1 MRFQLDVRS
10 ALVAVLL
17 SPILHAGEPQRV
29 PVWPG
34 SLAPNGD
41 GGTSEATTTLTI
53 HRPERPNGAAM
64 IICPGGGYG
73 GLVAG
78 PEGHGIAEW
87 LGKHGITGLVL
98 EYRLPRSR
106 SKVPLLDAQ
115 RAIRL
120 ARANSGAWKIDP
132 DRLGIIGFSA
142 GGHLAATAA
151 TRFDAGA
158 TEQAADGDSVE
169 RFSSRPDFAILIY
182 PVITMGGET
191 HAGSRQNL
199 LGPDPSREM
208 IDAFSAEKQVTG
220 RTPPTF
226 LAHAK
231 DDTVV
236 VPKNSALFAEA
247 MSRHGVPCEHLE
259 LESGGHGLNGYQGA
273 SWDAW
278 QAASL
283 KWLDS
288 HGFLAGKSSGS
299 GKPAQDERVIPVT
312 EPEVLRGLSPWNWIR
327 SKDAVHTTVCGASWQ
342 GSFPGANR
350 VTLNVDTSRLSY
362 SSPERF
368 PILGW
373 SVNGG
378 PVLTHQLAAGEN
390 RILLCE
396 DVRNPSIDL
405 FIKGM
410 SPFEDRFTGEVPP
423 NSVTITGFTV
433 PASCKGASAPP
444 SRPLWLNIG
453 DSILSGDAAAYAL
466 NQGRPADDRWAGSDD
481 ARASYGHL
489 LARHFGH
496 QESRLAFG
504 GYAWTGGLGN
514 NPPLSELVDR
524 ITSTT
529 SRLSGDAEK
538 LSPVPQVVLV
548 NLGENGVPPE
558 EAVKAAL
565 SKLRQR
571 CSADRRIL
579 VMIPVSGRGRA
590 EISAAV
596 ANHIRA
602 SHDKNTYLVDAGAP
616 HFDTADG
623 QHPTAAGHRAIFRVL
638 VPLVEPWVKHPAAE
652 SSQVP
657 E

>member
-1 MRFQLDVRS
+1 
-10 ALVAVLL
+10 
-17 SPILHAGEPQRV
+17 
-29 PVWPG
+29 
-34 SLAPNGD
+34 
-41 GGTSEATTTLTI
+41 
-53 HRPERPNGAAM
+53 M

-78 PEGHGIAEW
+78 PEGHGIAAW
-87 LGKHGITGLVL
+87 LGKHGVTGLVL
-98 EYRLPRSR
+98 EYRLPKGRPS
-106 SKVPLLDAQ
+106 VPLLDAK

-120 ARANSGAWKIDP
+120 ARANAGAWEIDP

-151 TRFDAGA
+151 TKFDAGA
-158 TEQAADGDSVE
+158 AEKAANGDPVE

-182 PVITMGGET
+182 PVITMGDGT
-191 HAGSRQNL
+191 HAGSEQNL
-199 LGPDPSREM
+199 LGPNPSPERIE
-208 IDAFSAEKQVTG
+208 AFSVEKQVTDQ
-220 RTPPTF
+220 TPPTF

-236 VPKNSALFAEA
+236 IPRNSALFAEA
-247 MSRHGVPCEHLE
+247 MRRHRVPCEYLE
-259 LESGGHGLNGYQGA
+259 LESGGHGLNGYQGP

-278 QAASL
+278 QAACL
-283 KWLDS
+283 QWLDS
-288 HGFLAGKSSGS
+288 RGFLAVKSIGS
-299 GKPAQDERVIPVT
+299 GKSARGERVIPAMG
-312 EPEVLRGLSPWNWIR
+312 PEVLRGFSPLNWIR
-327 SKDAVHTTVCGASWQ
+327 TKDAVHTTVCGASWK
-342 GSFPGANR
+342 GAFPGAHR
-350 VTLNVDTSRLSY
+350 VTLNVDTSRMTY
-362 SSPERF
+362 SSPDRF

-378 PVLTHQLAAGEN
+378 PVLTHQLAAGES

-396 DVRNPSIDL
+396 KVRNPVIDL

-433 PASCKGASAPP
+433 PDSCKGVSVSASK
-444 SRPLWLNIG
+444 PLWLNIG
-453 DSILSGDAAAYAL
+453 DSILSGDAAGYAL
-466 NQGRPADDRWAGSDD
+466 NQGRPADDRWAASDD

-514 NPPLSELVDR
+514 NPPLSALVDR

-529 SRLSGDAEK
+529 SRVSGDPERF
-538 LSPVPQVVLV
+538 SPVPRVVLV

-558 EAVKAAL
+558 ESVTAAL
-565 SKLRQR
+565 TKLRQR
-571 CSADRRIL
+571 CAADTRIL
-579 VMIPVSGRGRA
+579 VAIPVSGRGRA

-596 ANHIRA
+596 GNHVR
-602 SHDKNTYLVDAGAP
+602 SSRDKHMHLIDAGP
-616 HFDTADG
+616 LRFDTADG
-623 QHPTAAGHRAIFRVL
+623 QHPTAAGHRTIYQAL
-638 VPLVEPWVKHPAAE
+638 VPLLAPFM
-652 SSQVP
+652 
-657 E
+657 